1 MKMKISTKIHIPLIV
16 ALLCGM
22 IIIFITSYQSIQEIR
37 LKTYKE
43 ETSDLDNYFNQKY
56 QAKMDLAISSAINL
70 AKNYYVITALKENNR
85 EIAINGL
92 RSIVTSYNDNTKFKN
107 IKIHIHDKDVN
118 SFVRLW
124 KPNKYGDDLKG
135 FRHTI
140 VAIKSQKKP
149 IATIEL
155 GRAGLILRGLAPV
168 IENGEYLGSVEFM
181 QGLNSLITEGE
192 DKDIQTLILM
202 DSQYLEIATK
212 LSQAEKL
219 NNQYVLASKKEGL
232 NQSFFDELT
241 TEDITVPGQTTN
253 FFYSS
258 IVIKDFQNKTVGY
271 AVFGKPLS
279 IVETTVED
287 AQSALLTQGFI
298 IVFIDILVL
307 GLLSFIIHK
316 IIVEPIRYISNEL
329 SSGTGDLNKRLD
341 LKTNDELEVIATHF
355 NHFME
360 SVKSVIQ
367 NVQVST
373 NLTNVTLKE
382 LGGLSEQV
390 IQDSTGVNSNLQTSN
405 NEISEISGFT
415 HQSVDSTKELFGEVK
430 KANNMMREANKL
442 MQILQVKVE
451 KNVELETDISE
462 KLIMLSSE
470 VTQVNSILDVIE
482 SISEQTNLLA
492 LNAAIEAAR
501 AGEQGRGFAVVAD
514 EVRQLAIRTQSS
526 LHQANDTVTG
536 VIKNINEINGGMQAG
551 VAELSDL
558 IDTSNLVSDQIS
570 SNSKILENT
579 EKSFELNMIN
589 LDEIG
594 NKVEVASQYV
604 KSSSELSENNIRTIE
619 EMNVKFD
626 ETKKVVNE
634 LSTSLNVFK
643 V

>member
-1 MKMKISTKIHIPLIV
+1 MKISTKIHIPLIV